1 MNTRRLYLTSRDSN
15 PRVIFN
21 DKVQIDL
28 SKANLNV
35 ESNQKMGLSIV
46 RATLPTTLEAVPR
59 TTTVSNVGNNK
70 DVQKRTNSN
79 LPTNDKPKVY
89 SCVYILYRKIGK

>member
-15 PRVIFN
+15 PRVIYN

-46 RATLPTTLEAVPR
+46 RATLPPTLEAVPR
-59 TTTVSNVGNNK
+59 TIASLMVPCAPVRPQTCACK
-70 DVQKRTNSN
+70 LN
-79 LPTNDKPKVY
+79 LNDRQ
-89 SCVYILYRKIGK
+89 SQDACS